1 MIIFSSNYL
10 QKTQFRLNIFLKF
23 EKKPW
28 GHSGAFGGIW
38 GQISDIV
45 KSRQIIPQNEA
56 LGKSFSKKVVLRSK
70 KVNKGQKSQKK
81 AKKNQISE
89 FIKRT
94 QITRQN
100 EALGASFPEKL
111 SSKVKK
117 RRKKTKKGQ
126 ISNFMKIKP
135 IIYCLYVKMNLLA

>member
-1 MIIFSSNYL
+1 MKL
-10 QKTQFRLNIFLKF
+10 T
-23 EKKPW
+23 E
-28 GHSGAFGGIW
+28 
-38 GQISDIV
+38 
-45 KSRQIIPQNEA
+45 
-56 LGKSFSKKVVLRSK
+56 
-70 KVNKGQKSQKK
+70 K
-81 AKKNQISE
+81 AKKKNSE

-100 EALGASFPEKL
+100 EALGASFSEKL